1 MGSTSAAP
9 REGIAAE
16 AVASARA
23 AEADPAFPRAY
34 IERVRA
40 ATRWLGVNDSGA
52 GDVRFAALVLDR
64 QARVELEPPMG
75 ARDLPR
81 RLFKAA
87 VRRMVGWYV
96 RFLGQQVAALGQAAA
111 RLGLAVAE
119 RTERLGAD
127 QAGLSAEVAALRAR
141 VERLEAGQAG
151 GPTNGSDTPS

>member
-1 MGSTSAAP
+1 MGSTSTPAHSDISAEVTAA
-9 REGIAAE
+9 
-16 AVASARA
+16 ARA
-23 AEADPAFPRAY
+23 AEADPGFPHGY
-34 IERVRA
+34 VERVRA
-40 ATRWLGVNDSGA
+40 ATRWLGVNEGAA

-81 RLFKAA
+81 RLLKGA

-127 QAGLSAEVAALRAR
+127 QAGLSAELAALRAR
-141 VERLEAGQAG
+141 VERLEAGRAV
-151 GPTNGSDTPS
+151 PPDEAS